1 MAGSLD
7 LRTDDGSSLT
17 AGPVRAA
24 SRLPA
29 VVLLRLVATL
39 ATLAIVLAAA
49 WVMWLAP
56 WPVDA
61 VIAVAAAGAWTSWIE
76 RQEQE

>member
-1 MAGSLD
+1 MATSLD
-7 LRTDDGSSLT
+7 LRTNNGSPLT
-17 AGPVRAA
+17 SGPVRAA
-24 SRLPA
+24 SRPPA
-29 VVLLRLVATL
+29 IVLLRLVATL
-39 ATLAIVLAAA
+39 ATIMIVLAAA
-49 WVMWLAP
+49 WILWAAP